1 MTEWDVD
8 RFLLCCVRAR
18 YDNDALY
25 EARRIAH
32 IEDVDWDQFLRQTLV
47 QAVAPLVYDTLR
59 DDPELLPKW
68 VREGLRTAYYQAAA
82 SNALLYEELAEILC
96 AFHGAGIPVILLK
109 GAALAQ
115 GTYGSVALRPMSDLD
130 ILVRGETMS
139 RAEGLLAQKGYTV
152 LQGAHSHLRHMTFK
166 NTDRATQTLVEIH
179 SHIVSSPYYRQAIP
193 EPWLW
198 QDPAGL
204 SIDGVPALTLSPEA
218 TIVHSCL
225 HFLDHIAVQGTLL
238 WLCDIA
244 EVVQRKN
251 VDWDR
256 LTRAI
261 GELRIA
267 LPVRS
272 LLETCQETLGLS
284 PPEHALDR
292 IRALRPGFV
301 ERRAYQFC
309 LSNSRSTAS
318 KTLFD
323 FLATPGLVPRVRLL
337 SSRLFP
343 PRSYIRTR
351 YSVSSPALV
360 PFYYLRM
367 ILTAV
372 LGGIRSL
379 RRAPRR

>member
-1 MTEWDVD
+1 MMEWDVD
-8 RFLLCCVRAR
+8 RFLVCCVRAR
-18 YDNDALY
+18 YDSSALH

-32 IEDVDWDQFLRQTLV
+32 TEDVDWDQFLRQALV
-47 QAVAPLVYDTLR
+47 HTVAPLVYYTLR
-59 DDPELLPKW
+59 DDRDILPDR
-68 VREGLRTAYYQAAA
+68 VREELRIAYYQASA
-82 SNALLYEELAEILC
+82 SNALLYEELADILR

-115 GTYGSVALRPMSDLD
+115 GTYGNVALRPMSDLD
-130 ILVRGETMS
+130 ILVRDEAML
-139 RAEGLLAQKGYTV
+139 RAEGLLAQRGYAV
-152 LQGAHSHLRHMTFK
+152 LKGAHSGLRHMTFK
-166 NTDRATQTLVEIH
+166 NTARSTHTLVEIH
-179 SHIVSSPYYRQAIP
+179 SHVVSSPYYRQAMP
-193 EPWLW
+193 EQWLW
-198 QDPAGL
+198 QDPAAL
-204 SIDGVPALTLSPEA
+204 AIDGVPALTLSPEA

-256 LTRAI
+256 LTRAT
-261 GELRIA
+261 GEFRIV

-284 PPEHALDR
+284 LPGQVLDR
-292 IRALRPGFV
+292 IRSLRPGFV

-351 YSVSSPALV
+351 YSVSNPVLV

-367 ILTAV
+367 ILAAV
-372 LGGIRSL
+372 VDAIRSV

>member
-1 MTEWDVD
+1 MVEWDVD
-8 RFLLCCVRAR
+8 GLLLCCVRAR
-18 YDNDALY
+18 YDSDALY

-32 IEDVDWDQFLRQTLV
+32 TDDVGWDQFLQQSLV
-47 QAVAPLVYDTLR
+47 HTVAPLVYDTLR
-59 DDPELLPKW
+59 DDREILPNW
-68 VREGLRTAYYQAAA
+68 VREELRTAYYQAAA
-82 SNALLYEELAEILC
+82 SNALLYEELADILRV
-96 AFHGAGIPVILLK
+96 FHGARIPIILLK

-115 GTYGSVALRPMSDLD
+115 GTYGNVAVRPMSDLD
-130 ILVRGETMS
+130 ILVRGETMPQ
-139 RAEGLLAQKGYTV
+139 AEGLLAQRGYTV
-152 LQGAHSHLRHMTFK
+152 LKGAHAHLRHMTFK
-166 NTDRATQTLVEIH
+166 NTSGGTGTLIEIH

-193 EPWLW
+193 EQWLW

-204 SIDGVPALTLSPEA
+204 TIDSVPGLTLSPEA

-244 EVVQRKN
+244 EVAQRAN
-251 VDWDR
+251 VDWDH
-256 LTRAI
+256 LTHTI
-261 GELRIA
+261 GDFRIA

-284 PPEHALDR
+284 LPEHALDR
-292 IRALRPGFV
+292 ILALRPSFV

-309 LSNSRSTAS
+309 LSSSRSTAS

-323 FLATPGLVPRVRLL
+323 FLATPGLAPRVRLL

-343 PRSYIRTR
+343 PRSYIRAR
-351 YSVSSPALV
+351 YSVSNPALV

-367 ILTAV
+367 IVTAV
-372 LGGIRSL
+372 LDGIRSL
-379 RRAPRR
+379 RPVHRR